1 MANRE
6 ILFRGKAKKADVWFE
21 GNLIRIN
28 NGECERVWIKSIDSK
43 AIEGA
48 EVDPKT
54 VGQYIGLTDNGGK
67 RIFEGDIIEI
77 SEKGYIPETILGKVI
92 YHENAFKIWTKCK
105 YYEKGLFYDF
115 KTEDKFNEGHAIISL
130 KRKFF
135 VIGNIY
141 DHANIKLEII
151 EERRK

>member
-1 MANRE
+1 MRE
-6 ILFRGKAKKADVWFE
+6 ILFRGKKKE
-21 GNLIRIN
+21 T
-28 NGECERVWIKSIDSK
+28 GEW
-43 AIEGA
+43 IEGSLVLDKFKDLEA
-48 EVDPKT
+48 CIRDFGREYHFVDPET

-77 SEKGYIPETILGKVI
+77 SETGYTPQTILGKVI
-92 YHENAFKIWTKCK
+92 YHGNAFKIWTMCE

-115 KTEDKFNEGHAIISL
+115 KTEDKFDEGHAIITL

-151 EERRK
+151 EERRR